1 MTPGSHRDPG
11 TKSACELNGVY
22 DVVFPVSFDNSE
34 RLTGWPPVVKDTT
47 NPGPFPAHIVSP
59 DDGKGRGQLRL
70 CKRKKVDLRHEYLST
85 EAVKTLPTVSRLLSN
100 YNAMPQVTSEAGA
113 NLTMST
119 LQPLAG
125 KVAIVSGS
133 SSGIGYAIAQELA
146 SRGAHITINY
156 PSPSQADDAKDK
168 AAALPTKSIAVCA
181 DMSTT
186 DGPKALIEATI
197 REFER
202 LDIVVNNVAL
212 AVNKNF
218 EEQTL
223 DDWDL
228 LVNVNGRST
237 FLLTQNSLP
246 HLTRGSGRIVN
257 ICSASSRAAPP
268 LQTIYA
274 GTKGMV
280 DSFTKCWAKELP
292 PKYGCTVNAVS
303 PGPTKTEGFLA
314 AGEEAM
320 CVLQPTID
328 ATPAGKRMGRPEEV
342 AFAVG
347 FLCDERASWV
357 NGVHL
362 AVNGGL
368 HMS

>member
-1 MTPGSHRDPG
+1 MG
-11 TKSACELNGVY
+11 TI
-22 DVVFPVSFDNSE
+22 
-34 RLTGWPPVVKDTT
+34 
-47 NPGPFPAHIVSP
+47 H
-59 DDGKGRGQLRL
+59 
-70 CKRKKVDLRHEYLST
+70 
-85 EAVKTLPTVSRLLSN
+85 
-100 YNAMPQVTSEAGA
+100 
-113 NLTMST
+113 
-119 LQPLAG
+119 
-125 KVAIVSGS
+125 
-133 SSGIGYAIAQELA
+133 
-146 SRGAHITINY
+146 
-156 PSPSQADDAKDK
+156 
-168 AAALPTKSIAVCA
+168 
-181 DMSTT
+181 
-186 DGPKALIEATI
+186 GPKKLVEANI
-197 REFER
+197 QEFGR

-212 AVNKNF
+212 AVNIPF

-228 LVNVNGRST
+228 LVNVNARST
-237 FLLTQNSLP
+237 FLLTQHSLA
-246 HLTRGSGRIVN
+246 HLARGSGRVIN

-280 DSFTKCWAKELP
+280 SSFAKCWAKELP

-320 CVLQPTID
+320 RVLQPTID
-328 ATPAGKRMGRPEEV
+328 ATPAGKRMGRPEEI
-342 AFAVG
+342 AFAAG

-368 HMS
+368 HMD